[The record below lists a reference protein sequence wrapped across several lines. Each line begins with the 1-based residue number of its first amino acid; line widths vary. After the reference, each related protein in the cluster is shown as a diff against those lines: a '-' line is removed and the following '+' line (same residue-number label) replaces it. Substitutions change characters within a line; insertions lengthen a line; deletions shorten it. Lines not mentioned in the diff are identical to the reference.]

1 MNFTRTLLAITIS
14 SVLFAC
20 GGSDDGGST
29 PADPSVQS
37 VSVTG
42 KVIDGYIQGAIVYLD
57 LNMNSQLDEGEP
69 TATSDDTGSYSIE
82 VLESLLAQAKLA
94 PIRAYL
100 GEGAVDLDTGEEFK
114 DSPVILS
121 SPPVM
126 DLAVGTSPP
135 PMAVTPF
142 TTDLTNRIEETL
154 EEAQAGK
161 ADVTQLSVVVDAAK
175 QELASEY
182 GIEDTDVLM
191 GDFLDDANVPTEVVT
206 KLKDVAVKRVDEM
219 QNDYQRQKEADE
231 EAKDGETVKT
241 GSSRESFVEWHTGEL
256 LHLLTEW
263 KEVITEHE
271 DGSKTIVESGTRY
284 FCDSD
289 YVVKVDGSNN
299 PIAYEVYEVTK
310 YYDGDGGFNS
320 LAKFNIDKNGD
331 GDARFYGQS
340 YRIGSVSEDKLTK
353 RFVEYFDEGNPSDD
367 DSSYPSFGRTYDG
380 IDLVAAV
387 KNGDMSAVDMVQKK
401 ETSQEFSDNG
411 DIVELYQ
418 FMEYDSAT
426 FESIETSVPNYAE
439 RRTTTMNSTSTTHL
453 VEKDWDAD
461 GSINE
466 VNKQVSYSSGKTVD
480 TNAYPVWAWRGDDVW
495 EEYADYRYGW
505 NDERTNYWY
514 EQEVTT
520 EMVEG
525 VKVETTVGKRYV
537 LDETTNTA
545 GTDKVL
551 FHEYVA
557 TYEYVS
563 DELTIESTEW
573 KHHALDNYS
582 FTVDQD
588 DIGQKVTYWQLD
600 APKFGLWVGHEFAE
614 WGTIDVAD
622 LADKIASVLESGVA
636 IEDIDDIHIA
646 GLSSYNGEL
655 FTESFIYDEDD
666 KARTWYNVYS
676 ENALDDNPTWEMETM
691 TLTVE
696 DTGLVFLA
704 APGAL
709 FALTPDN
716 GDMICFGDYCT
727 DTVTMPL
734 AEFDAATGS
743 FKTYFGWRENE
754 PNYFFQTE
762 AEAKAKFDELTK

>member
-1 MNFTRTLLAITIS
+1 
-14 SVLFAC
+14 
-20 GGSDDGGST
+20 
-29 PADPSVQS
+29 
-37 VSVTG
+37 
-42 KVIDGYIQGAIVYLD
+42 
-57 LNMNSQLDEGEP
+57 
-69 TATSDDTGSYSIE
+69 
-82 VLESLLAQAKLA
+82 
-94 PIRAYL
+94 
-100 GEGAVDLDTGEEFK
+100 
-114 DSPVILS
+114 
-121 SPPVM
+121 
-126 DLAVGTSPP
+126 
-135 PMAVTPF
+135 
-142 TTDLTNRIEETL
+142 
-154 EEAQAGK
+154 
-161 ADVTQLSVVVDAAK
+161 
-175 QELASEY
+175 
-182 GIEDTDVLM
+182 
-191 GDFLDDANVPTEVVT
+191 
-206 KLKDVAVKRVDEM
+206 
-219 QNDYQRQKEADE
+219 
-231 EAKDGETVKT
+231 
-241 GSSRESFVEWHTGEL
+241 
-256 LHLLTEW
+256 
-263 KEVITEHE
+263 
-271 DGSKTIVESGTRY
+271 
-284 FCDSD
+284 
-289 YVVKVDGSNN
+289 
-299 PIAYEVYEVTK
+299 
-310 YYDGDGGFNS
+310 
-320 LAKFNIDKNGD
+320 
-331 GDARFYGQS
+331 
-340 YRIGSVSEDKLTK
+340 
-353 RFVEYFDEGNPSDD
+353 
-367 DSSYPSFGRTYDG
+367 
-380 IDLVAAV
+380 
-387 KNGDMSAVDMVQKK
+387 
-401 ETSQEFSDNG
+401 
-411 DIVELYQ
+411 
-418 FMEYDSAT
+418 
-426 FESIETSVPNYAE
+426 
-439 RRTTTMNSTSTTHL
+439 MNSTNTTHL
-453 VEKDWDAD
+453 VEKDWNAD

-537 LDETTNTA
+537 LDEKTNTA
-545 GTDKVL
+545 GTDKAL

-614 WGTIDVAD
+614 WGTKDVAD

-636 IEDIDDIHIA
+636 IEDIDETHIA

-676 ENALDDNPTWEMETM
+676 ENALDDNPMWEMETM

-696 DTGLVFLA
+696 DTGLVFFA

-762 AEAKAKFDELTK
+762 AEAQAKFDELTK